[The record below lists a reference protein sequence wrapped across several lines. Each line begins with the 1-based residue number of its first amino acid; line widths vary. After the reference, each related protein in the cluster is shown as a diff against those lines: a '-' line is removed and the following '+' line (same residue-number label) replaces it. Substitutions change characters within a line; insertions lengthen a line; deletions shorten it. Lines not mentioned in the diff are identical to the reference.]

1 MHLSEGTDQSAHD
14 VFEFLKQPDGSHLIA
29 KNFIG
34 VHATGLDANQYQ
46 AMRTSGGV
54 VWSPLS
60 NFLLYGETTKV
71 DAAIAGG
78 VPIALGCDWGPS
90 GTKNLLGE
98 LKIAKIVSAHMGG
111 LFTDQDLVRMVT
123 STPAAMIGWN
133 FLGSL
138 EVGKLADLVLI
149 DGIDG
154 DPYTNLVDATE
165 SNVIAVVI
173 DGRPRVGRA
182 ALIDPATA
190 GVELM
195 RIAQQDMV
203 LDIVVNPLHPLANVK
218 LSDAVSKL
226 SYALQHLPELA
237 SSFAS
242 HHQLMSTSPG
252 RFFVQLDMDEEY
264 AAALVAG
271 TTAIG
276 PGDVDRMELEPL
288 TEVDDTGFRA
298 RLRTN
303 QNLPDWLRQ
312 RL

>member
-1 MHLSEGTDQSAHD
+1 
-14 VFEFLKQPDGSHLIA
+14 
-29 KNFIG
+29 
-34 VHATGLDANQYQ
+34 
-46 AMRTSGGV
+46 MRTSGGI

-71 DAAIAGG
+71 DAAVAAG

-98 LKIAKIVSAHMGG
+98 LKIAKIVSAQKGG
-111 LFTDQDLVRMVT
+111 IFTDQDLVRMVT

-133 FLGSL
+133 SFLGSL
-138 EVGKLADLVLI
+138 DVGKIADLLII
-149 DGIDG
+149 DGIGG

-165 SNVIAVVI
+165 RNVIAVVI

-182 ALIDPATA
+182 ALIDPTTT

-203 LDIVVNPLHPLANVK
+203 LDIVENPAHPLAKVK
-218 LSDAVSKL
+218 LSDAVSAL

-242 HHQLMSTSPG
+242 HHELMSNSAG
-252 RFFVQLDMDEEY
+252 RFVIRLEMDEEY

-271 TTAIG
+271 TAAIG

-288 TEVDDTGFRA
+288 TEVDDTSFRA

-312 RL
+312 SL